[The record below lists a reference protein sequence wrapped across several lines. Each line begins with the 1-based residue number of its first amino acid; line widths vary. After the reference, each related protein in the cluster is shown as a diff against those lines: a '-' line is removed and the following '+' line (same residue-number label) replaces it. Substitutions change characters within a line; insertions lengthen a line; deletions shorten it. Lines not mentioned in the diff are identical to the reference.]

1 MAKKKK
7 KKKILTP
14 EQAVALKKLEVGQK
28 ALQGEHDTLYRM
40 EGGTTAQRSQVDVVL
55 AARTAVAGLEAEYE
69 KLFIKKK
76 CNIFINYWGVNAD

>member
-7 KKKILTP
+7 KLKLNP
-14 EQAVALKKLEVGQK
+14 EQTVALKKLEASQK

-55 AARTAVAGLEAEYE
+55 AARIAVAGLEAEYNL
-69 KLFIKKK
+69 LFVKK
-76 CNIFINYWGVNAD
+76 NA